1 MHKTDISDESL
12 MLDARNGNMDAIG
25 VLYSRHSKQLFN
37 FFVRLTHNRDS
48 SADLL
53 QNVFLRVLKYHNSFN
68 PSHRFTTWMY
78 QLARNCLNDYREMN
92 AKNPV
97 ISNPENVLQNTAFE
111 EHAQKQASEDALLY
125 RAIECLPEEG
135 RELLV
140 MSKFQ
145 GLKYEEISAIT
156 GDSVAN
162 IKVKVYRS
170 MLKLKE
176 RYFQLEEAGV

>member
-1 MHKTDISDESL
+1 MI
-12 MLDARNGNMDAIG
+12 
-25 VLYSRHSKQLFN
+25 
-37 FFVRLTHNRDS
+37 
-48 SADLL
+48 
-53 QNVFLRVLKYHNSFN
+53 
-68 PSHRFTTWMY
+68 
-78 QLARNCLNDYREMN
+78 